1 MNNVVLIGRIVRD
14 IDLKTT
20 DSGKSIARYTL
31 AVQRDFKN
39 ANGEKEA
46 DFLSCVCFGKTA
58 EFAERYLKKGS
69 KIAIQGSLR
78 TGSYEKDGVKHYTTD
93 VIVNSHEFC
102 DSKGSN
108 SDNKSDD
115 VLSGF
120 SAVEDDDD
128 DLPF

>member
-14 IDLKTT
+14 IDVKTT

-93 VIVNSHEFC
+93 VIVDKHEFC